1 MLKDA
6 MTLLQDVLDTQS
18 RALLAGD
25 VATLRKTVLL
35 PCRQVL
41 VGSEMI
47 VETEADFERGVT
59 AFTGS
64 LHSLGVN
71 QFIRLVTEAEFL
83 SDDYIQGYYVTHALR
98 NAAAMVP
105 SYDNRIVLQQN
116 QGTWRVIEEESTLSA
131 VSWPIDLLR
140 VADHGN
146 LPAHA
151 PRNDVRR
158 TAATPMS
165 LYQSFLDRLTSAT
178 AQNDFA
184 AYCALCD
191 MPYTSHSDHVDTQI
205 RAPEDIRP
213 FFDMTVDIISGDKA
227 DAMARLA
234 TSAQFLGA
242 DLICGYHDTV
252 FRKGGEESLPPI
264 KSRMILRRDGVQW
277 KLKHVTNALSNPTYP
292 YNAPEPTEALLTHRE
307 IQERTKSWPTL
318 H

>member
-6 MTLLQDVLDTQS
+6 MTILQDMLDIQS

-25 VATLRKTVLL
+25 VATVRGTVLL
-35 PCRQVL
+35 PCRQIMTGGEL
-41 VGSEMI
+41 I
-47 VETEADFERGVT
+47 VETEADFERNVT
-59 AFTGS
+59 AFSGS

-105 SYDNRIVLQQN
+105 SYDNRVVLQN
-116 QGTWRVIEEESTLSA
+116 RQGAWRVIEEESTLA
-131 VSWPIDLLR
+131 ALTWPIDLLR
-140 VADHGN
+140 VSDRGL
-146 LPAHA
+146 LPTQA

-158 TAATPMS
+158 TSASPLS
-165 LYQSFLDRLTSAT
+165 LYQGFVDSLTAAT
-178 AQNDFA
+178 LTDDFD

-205 RAPEDIRP
+205 RTPEDIRP
-213 FFDMTVDIISGDKA
+213 FFDMTVQIVSGQDA
-227 DAMARLA
+227 DTMARVA

-242 DLICGYHDTV
+242 DLICGYHDTI
-252 FRKGGEESLPPI
+252 FTKDGSDSLPPV

-277 KLKHVTNALSNPTYP
+277 KLKHVTNALANPSYP
-292 YNAPEPTEALLTHRE
+292 YTAPEPTEALLTHRE